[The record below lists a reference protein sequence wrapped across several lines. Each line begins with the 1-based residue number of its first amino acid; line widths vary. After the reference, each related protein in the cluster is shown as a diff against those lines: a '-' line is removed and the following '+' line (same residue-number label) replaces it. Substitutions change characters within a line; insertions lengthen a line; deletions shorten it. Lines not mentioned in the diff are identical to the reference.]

1 MFSNVSYAEFGS
13 SVTVTWLYKQSSTF
27 ANFSNLFAVYLPNT
41 YYRHVTRRYISKF
54 RGSTNLQLDIIKDQA
69 EVIDRVKSDPVV
81 SSIHLVLSAQLD
93 ESLTYHS
100 KEHSDQVTAMAIA
113 LGSVDRLDDRSLL
126 LLGIGAAYHDAGFI
140 EHRADHE
147 LVSAKLA
154 EEAMSTDGR
163 FSKEEIR
170 LTRQMILDTKL
181 EPTGPTHKVNTRLSP
196 WLIDADLANL
206 GRADF
211 LEQTKLLADELD
223 VPMDLMLNESL
234 ALMNRHVWQSPAGQ
248 STLGNQKDQNKSDL
262 INMLNGA
269 L

>member
-1 MFSNVSYAEFGS
+1 M
-13 SVTVTWLYKQSSTF
+13 
-27 ANFSNLFAVYLPNT
+27 
-41 YYRHVTRRYISKF
+41 TRRFVSKF
-54 RGSTNLQLDIIKDQA
+54 RGDTNLQLDIIKDHA

-100 KEHSDQVTAMAIA
+100 KEHSDQVTTMAIA
-113 LGSVDRLDDRSLL
+113 LGAVDRLDERSLL

-154 EEAMSTDGR
+154 EEAMSADGR

-181 EPTGPTHKVNTRLSP
+181 EPKGPTHKVNTRLSP

-206 GRADF
+206 GRLDF
-211 LEQTKLLADELD
+211 LEQTKRLADELD

-248 STLGNQKDQNKSDL
+248 ATLGDQKDHNKSDL
-262 INMLNGA
+262 ISMLKGA
-269 L
+269 A

>member
-1 MFSNVSYAEFGS
+1 M
-13 SVTVTWLYKQSSTF
+13 
-27 ANFSNLFAVYLPNT
+27 
-41 YYRHVTRRYISKF
+41 
-54 RGSTNLQLDIIKDQA
+54 QLEIIKDQA

-100 KEHSDQVTAMAIA
+100 KEHSDQVTEMAIA
-113 LGSVDRLDDRSLL
+113 LGAVDLLDERSLL

-154 EEAMSTDGR
+154 EEAMSADGR
-163 FSKEEIR
+163 FSSEEIR

-181 EPTGPTHKVNTRLSP
+181 EPAGPTHKVNTRLSP

-206 GRADF
+206 GRPDF
-211 LEQTKLLADELD
+211 LEQTKLLANELG

-248 STLGNQKDQNKSDL
+248 AALGNQKEHNKSDL
-262 INMLNGA
+262 VTMLNKGP
-269 L
+269 

>member
-1 MFSNVSYAEFGS
+1 
-13 SVTVTWLYKQSSTF
+13 
-27 ANFSNLFAVYLPNT
+27 
-41 YYRHVTRRYISKF
+41 
-54 RGSTNLQLDIIKDQA
+54 
-69 EVIDRVKSDPVV
+69 
-81 SSIHLVLSAQLD
+81 LVLSAQLD

-113 LGSVDRLDDRSLL
+113 LGSVDCLDDRSLL

>member
-1 MFSNVSYAEFGS
+1 M
-13 SVTVTWLYKQSSTF
+13 
-27 ANFSNLFAVYLPNT
+27 
-41 YYRHVTRRYISKF
+41 TRRYASKF
-54 RGSTNLQLDIIKDQA
+54 RGGKNLQLEIIKDHA
-69 EVIDRVKSDPVV
+69 EAIDRVKSDPVV
-81 SSIHLVLSAQLD
+81 SSIHSVLSEQLD
-93 ESLTYHS
+93 GSLTYHS

-113 LGSVDRLDDRSLL
+113 LGAIDRLDERSLL

-140 EHRADHE
+140 EHRTDHE

-154 EEAMSTDGR
+154 EDAMSADGR
-163 FSKEEIR
+163 FSKGEIR

-181 EPTGPTHKVNTRLSP
+181 EPAGPTHKVNTRLSP

-206 GRADF
+206 GRTDF

-223 VPMDLMLNESL
+223 MPMGLMLNESL

-248 STLGNQKDQNKSDL
+248 ATLGNQKDHNKSDL